1 MKRSSLMGYC
11 CHWFTVLTAFAFPFL
26 AGCSSDNLQQPTY
39 PATGKVTFGGKPVAG
54 AMVVFHPVDKSKF
67 KWEELPQAV
76 TNEQGEYSLYTYTS
90 NDGAP
95 AADYTVGIA
104 LVPVADEGEDQ
115 VKLEKNRIIL
125 PSRFADPKTSGLT
138 AKVET
143 KATVIQTFDLPPK

>member
-1 MKRSSLMGYC
+1 MKRSPLMGSC
-11 CHWFTVLTAFAFPFL
+11 CHWLAVLVTFVVPFV
-26 AGCSSDNLQQPTY
+26 AGCGSDNLQQPTY
-39 PATGKVTFGGKPVAG
+39 PATGKVTVGGKPVAG
-54 AMVVFHPVDKSKF
+54 AMVVFHPVDKAKF

-125 PSRFADPKTSGLT
+125 PARFADPKTSGLT

-143 KATVIQTFDLPPK
+143 KATVIQTFDLPSK

>member
-1 MKRSSLMGYC
+1 MKRSQLLESCCRGFVVLFASL
-11 CHWFTVLTAFAFPFL
+11 APFL
-26 AGCSSDNLQQPTY
+26 AGCGSDNLQQPTY

-76 TNEQGEYSLYTYTS
+76 TNEQGEYSLFTYSS

-95 AADYTVGIA
+95 AGDYTVGIA

-115 VKLEKNRIIL
+115 VKLEKNRMIL
-125 PSRFADPKTSGLT
+125 PLRFADPNTSDLK

-143 KATVIQTFDLPPK
+143 KATVIPTFDLPAK

>member
-1 MKRSSLMGYC
+1 MKPSPLLESCWHRLI
-11 CHWFTVLTAFAFPFL
+11 VLLVVAAPFV
-26 AGCSSDNLQQPTY
+26 AGCNSGNLEQPTY
-39 PATGKVTFGGKPVAG
+39 PATGKVTLGGKPVAG
-54 AMVVFHPVDKSKF
+54 AMVVFHPVDKAKF

-76 TNEQGEYSLYTYTS
+76 TNEKGEYSLYTYSS

-115 VKLEKNRIIL
+115 VKLDKNRIIV
-125 PSRFADPKTSGLT
+125 PARFADPKTSGLK

-143 KATVIQTFDLPPK
+143 KTTIIPTFELPSK

>member
-1 MKRSSLMGYC
+1 MKRSPLLEPCWHCFM
-11 CHWFTVLTAFAFPFL
+11 VLLLLAAPFL
-26 AGCSSDNLQQPTY
+26 AGCGSDNLQQPTY
-39 PATGKVTFGGKPVAG
+39 PATGKVTLGGKAVAG

-76 TNEQGEYSLYTYTS
+76 TNEQGEYSLYTYSS

-115 VKLEKNRIIL
+115 VKLEKNRIIV
-125 PSRFADPKTSGLT
+125 PTRFADPKTSGLK
-138 AKVET
+138 AKVEA
-143 KATVIQTFDLPPK
+143 KATTIPTFDLPSK